1 MSCDREIVRKEGK
14 PVMFKGQLVQYVR
27 IGHKHNPQLYT
38 PSCRLH
44 KHKCR

>member
-1 MSCDREIVRKEGK
+1 MSCDREIVRKDGI

-27 IGHKHNPQLYT
+27 VGKKHNPQLYT